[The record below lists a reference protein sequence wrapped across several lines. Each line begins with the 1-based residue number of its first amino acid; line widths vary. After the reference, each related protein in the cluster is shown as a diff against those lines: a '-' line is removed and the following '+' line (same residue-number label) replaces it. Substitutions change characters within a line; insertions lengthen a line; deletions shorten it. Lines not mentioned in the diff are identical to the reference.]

1 MLSWFTLFTKLHG
14 WAYAGTIMNLQ
25 IVLNTPKKFLLKSCY
40 TPPPPPK
47 KKKKKN
53 LATIFLPQKIPTSKI
68 SKPQK
73 SFDHPC
79 HFKSG
84 VPALGLRHL
93 CSIFTETGPKSPFSC
108 VRRALSK
115 TAFHFLCQRKSY
127 PVLYCRHSLIQGEIL
142 QYNNIVEHILV
153 ELAICKMATFYYC
166 NQHPF

>member
-1 MLSWFTLFTKLHG
+1 
-14 WAYAGTIMNLQ
+14 MNLQ
-25 IVLNTPKKFLLKSCY
+25 IVLNTPKKFLLKSCSP
-40 TPPPPPK
+40 PPPPPK